1 MSIDLPRKAGAIS
14 SILSLY
20 RQAKSPILQFYPKDQ
35 LLMAGFDNTVKRGYL
50 SFANRIDINVS
61 DMLKS
66 WLEDDYIQVQACLKK
81 AIIKSEKD
89 LSYSSIENEAE
100 SLKF

>member
-1 MSIDLPRKAGAIS
+1 
-14 SILSLY
+14 
-20 RQAKSPILQFYPKDQ
+20 
-35 LLMAGFDNTVKRGYL
+35 MAGFDNTVKRGYL